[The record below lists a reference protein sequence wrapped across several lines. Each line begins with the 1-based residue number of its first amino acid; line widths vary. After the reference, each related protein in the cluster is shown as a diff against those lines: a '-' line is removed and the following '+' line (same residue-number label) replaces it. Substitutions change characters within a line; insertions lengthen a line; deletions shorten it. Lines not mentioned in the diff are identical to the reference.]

1 MIPPRNPWYRAA
13 LAGPHEAYS
22 RVEVWRAGI
31 KVEELAWRGPDGFGL
46 GYTQNVPVFFGG
58 SVRATLSSQ
67 VTRTMT
73 LTVPRHLF
81 PRSTSDLLS
90 PYGNEL
96 RAFRGIRYGNGSPD
110 EFPIFTGPILRAK
123 PPNSGSATIEAS
135 DNSFRVSASGF
146 PAPAPSLAGTL
157 VTDEFER
164 LVKLAYPPAVFGEH
178 SPLTELVP
186 VLAYDTDP
194 GTALDSLAKT
204 ANAYWYSLAD
214 GRYVIRRVPWTVLP
228 SSGPIVLTDGDGGT
242 LLDAYPD
249 RNATQLYNQY
259 TVTSERPDGG
269 DAFFAS
275 AQDNDPTSATYA
287 SGPYGLRAAPVIRVT
302 GAVSQQQLLSLAQ
315 QLVDRT
321 RVLTDSWS
329 ITCVPDA
336 SIELGDPLDVT
347 AQGDH
352 GVQVVAGFTMPLDPN
367 GTMTIDGRGI
377 SSSAVEDS

>member
-1 MIPPRNPWYRAA
+1 VIPPRNSWYRAA

-22 RVEVWRAGI
+22 RVEVWRAGV
-31 KVEELAWRGPDGFGL
+31 KVEELAWRGADGVGL
-46 GYTQNVPVFFGG
+46 GAARNVPVFFGG
-58 SVRATLSSQ
+58 SIRATFGSQ
-67 VTRTMT
+67 VTRTMS
-73 LTVPRHLF
+73 LTVPRYLF
-81 PRSTSDLLS
+81 PRATTDLLS

-96 RAFRGIRYGNGSPD
+96 RAFRGIRYGNSSPD
-110 EFPIFTGPILRAK
+110 EFPVFVGPILRVK
-123 PPNSGSATIEAS
+123 PPNSTSATIEAS
-135 DNSFRVSASGF
+135 DNSFRVAASAFS
-146 PAPAPSLAGTL
+146 APAPSQSGTL

-164 LVKLAYPPAVFGEH
+164 LVKLAYPPAIFGTH

-194 GTALDSLAKT
+194 GSALDSLAKT
-204 ANAYWYSLAD
+204 ANAYWYTLAD

-228 SSGPIVLTDGDGGT
+228 SSGSIVLTDGPGGT
-242 LLDAYPD
+242 VLDAYPD
-249 RNATQLYNQY
+249 RNATQLYNRF

-269 DAFFAS
+269 TAFYAS
-275 AQDNDPTSATYA
+275 AQDNDPTSPTYV

-302 GAVSQQQLLSLAQ
+302 GADSQQQLLALAE
-315 QLVDRT
+315 QLIART

-347 AQGDH
+347 AQGDRAA
-352 GVQVVAGFTMPLDPN
+352 QVAAGFTMPLDPN

-377 SSSAVEDS
+377 SSSAEAEV